1 MTGIATKSTAA
12 MYVFGASTI
21 TSNAASYFDEYQSM
35 FTVVVSMLTCAG
47 FIASVVVNLHFKRK
61 SDKRAEELHNKAMEP
76 KNAKRNRK

>member
-35 FTVVVSMLTCAG
+35 FTVVVSIVTCAG
-47 FIASVVVNLHFKRK
+47 FIASVAVNLYFKYK
-61 SDKRAEELHNKAMEP
+61 TDKRAQEAHNKAMEP
-76 KNAKRNRK
+76 KDEP